1 MTTAEKKTKKKKSE
15 GGDTTKIKKTK
26 KTKKS
31 DPEKENISVVS
42 AFLYDA
48 WRFLIFLECTF
59 NNSISFKL
67 NFYCFGDSIENKLG

>member
-1 MTTAEKKTKKKKSE
+1 MTKTAEKKTKKKKSE

-42 AFLYDA
+42 AVLYDA
-48 WRFLIFLECTF
+48 WIFPHFLRIY
-59 NNSISFKL
+59 FKQL
-67 NFYCFGDSIENKLG
+67 H